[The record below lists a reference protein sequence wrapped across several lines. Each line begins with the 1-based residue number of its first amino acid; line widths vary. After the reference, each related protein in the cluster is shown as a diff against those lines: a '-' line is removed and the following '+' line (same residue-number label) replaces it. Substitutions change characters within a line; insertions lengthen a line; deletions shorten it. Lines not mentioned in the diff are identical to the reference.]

1 MNSLD
6 PDILVRKFIDG
17 ELSDGETRQAL
28 HRIADDSEARET
40 LQFELQ
46 MTQNLA
52 ASRSAQP
59 AQDFAARTMEALDEE
74 AAHAPERSLH
84 TRLSDLWRA
93 LTAPIVT
100 VPVRPAY
107 PLAVLVLVGMMT
119 WVIWP
124 SSPSERHVISSDGTD
139 SASMLQ
145 QTATSSTTQQETVW
159 TRFVYTADDPES
171 VAVAGD
177 FSQWEPIPLSP
188 RTVNGETVWTG
199 LIPIPRGEHEYQFVI
214 DGTRWVA
221 DPLAPVKR
229 DDGFGAQ
236 NAVLKL

>member
-1 MNSLD
+1 MRSHD
-6 PDILVRKFIDG
+6 PDFLVRKFIEG
-17 ELSDGETRQAL
+17 EVSDEETRQAL
-28 HRIADDSEARET
+28 HRIADDAEARST
-40 LQFELQ
+40 LQFELEIRGD
-46 MTQNLA
+46 LA
-52 ASRSAQP
+52 ASRSSQP
-59 AQDFAARTMEALDEE
+59 GPGFADRTMEAVEKE
-74 AAHAPERSLH
+74 VAENTSPQS
-84 TRLSDLWRA
+84 RLSNWWEA

-107 PLAVLVLVGMMT
+107 PLAVLLLAGLLSWIT
-119 WVIWP
+119 WPTVAP
-124 SSPSERHVISSDGTD
+124 EDPAMSSNGPTASST
-139 SASMLQ
+139 LQ
-145 QTATSSTTQQETVW
+145 QASTTSSSQQETVW
-159 TRFVYTADDPES
+159 TRFIYTTDDAES

-177 FSQWEPIPLSP
+177 FSQWDPIPLSP

-199 LIPIPRGEHEYQFVI
+199 LIPISRGEHEYQFVI